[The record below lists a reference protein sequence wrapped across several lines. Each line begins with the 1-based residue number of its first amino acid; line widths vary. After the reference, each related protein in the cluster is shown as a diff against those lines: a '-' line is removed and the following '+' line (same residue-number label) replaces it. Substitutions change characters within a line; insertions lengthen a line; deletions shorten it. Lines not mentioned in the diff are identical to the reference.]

1 MSFGLAFPLG
11 LLALLGLALPLLV
24 HLARREQQQ
33 PTMFAALRWLR
44 AVQRPRRR
52 LRLEH
57 WLLLALRL
65 ALVAGLALLLAAPWF
80 KGGEAGPPQVLVHPA
95 LPLPEA
101 QEGAELRW
109 LAPGFPSVETAAPDA
124 RVSFASLLR
133 EADAMLPP
141 GRALIVYVPASLDG
155 ADGERPRLSRPV
167 QWQVT
172 DQTAS
177 APVPNEPA
185 ETSLP
190 TMALR
195 HVPETA
201 GQAKWLA
208 AAQHAWRTAPEDADT
223 ADETPAT
230 PDAPWPV
237 DTQVLAWLA
246 DGELPANVLA
256 FARDGGTLLIADTTT
271 WPAADAGQV
280 AWRGEDGSARLRAA
294 PLQAGRVLQFTQPL
308 EPAAFP
314 ELLDPRF
321 PRWLLQHLRL
331 PPPTPQRV
339 EATHHAPLADG
350 PAFTTP
356 PSPLAPWLAV
366 LLAALF
372 VVERWLAA
380 GLPSR
385 RPA

>member
-44 AVQRPRRR
+44 AVQRPRQR

-80 KGGEAGPPQVLVHPA
+80 KNDEAGPPQVLVHPA

-101 QEGAELRW
+101 PQGAELRW
-109 LAPGFPSVETAAPDA
+109 LAPGFPPIESTVTDA
-124 RVSFASLLR
+124 RVPFASLLR

-141 GRALIVYVPASLDG
+141 GQALIVHVPATLDG

-167 QWQVT
+167 QWQVS
-172 DQTAS
+172 DQT

-195 HVPETA
+195 HGPETA

-208 AAQHAWRTAPEDADT
+208 AAQRAWRTASEDADT

-230 PDAPWPV
+230 PDAPWPA
-237 DTQVLAWLA
+237 DTQVLAWLG
-246 DGELPANVLA
+246 DGELPANVLD

-271 WPAADAGQV
+271 WPVDDAGQV
-280 AWRGEDGSARLRAA
+280 TWRGEDGSARLRAA
-294 PLQAGRVLQFTQPL
+294 RLKAGRVLQFTQPL
-308 EPAAFP
+308 APSGFP

-321 PRWLLQHLRL
+321 PRWLLQQVRL
-331 PPPTPQRV
+331 PPPAPQRV

-350 PAFTTP
+350 PSFTPP

-380 GLPSR
+380 GLPTR